1 MKGGENVFAELGDM
15 GIDLPDGGKYHL
27 RGGHRLWA
35 APEVPAV
42 TYEPDDDEVTV
53 AESADG
59 LVVRQRGAS
68 GAGIGKTIKVSLSD
82 GAVRVT
88 HALTNERS
96 DTVDVAPWAITQLRA
111 GGTAI
116 IPLPLDPADA
126 HGLQPNGSI
135 VIWPYTGVADNPF
148 VMHNR
153 LVLLD
158 ADRSSATKIGV
169 ALERGWIAYVRNGVV
184 FVKRSVHR
192 TGARYLDLGA
202 SGQCYSNPDF
212 IELETLGPQT
222 HLEPG
227 ESARHTETWELH
239 TVEPSTPPEQIPD
252 ILNLDGGTH
261 L

>member
-1 MKGGENVFAELGDM
+1 M
-15 GIDLPDGGKYHL
+15 
-27 RGGHRLWA
+27 
-35 APEVPAV
+35 
-42 TYEPDDDEVTV
+42 
-53 AESADG
+53 
-59 LVVRQRGAS
+59 
-68 GAGIGKTIKVSLSD
+68 
-82 GAVRVT
+82 
-88 HALTNERS
+88 
-96 DTVDVAPWAITQLRA
+96 
-111 GGTAI
+111 
-116 IPLPLDPADA
+116 
-126 HGLQPNGSI
+126 
-135 VIWPYTGVADNPF
+135 IWPYTGVADNPF

-227 ESARHTETWELH
+227 S
-239 TVEPSTPPEQIPD
+239 
-252 ILNLDGGTH
+252 
-261 L
+261 